1 MLSVWGTSDL
11 ATACSLLFLR
21 LYVPPR
27 SPTCLSVCLSV
38 CDLRI
43 SETLLAVLN
52 VLHACAC
59 LRRSPIHLADFV
71 LVSFTW
77 PDDYPNSPA
86 RFALPVTTDAG
97 NINYRLS
104 EDAKKKVVERLNEE
118 VRTRD
123 LSQSHRAYTQTLT
136 AYHS

>member
-1 MLSVWGTSDL
+1 MLPVWGTSYL
-11 ATACSLLFLR
+11 ATACPLLFLR
-21 LYVPPR
+21 LYVPPK
-27 SPTCLSVCLSV
+27 PHMSVGLSV

-52 VLHACAC
+52 VLHAWAC

-86 RFALPVTTDAG
+86 LFALPVTTDAG

-123 LSQSHRAYTQTLT
+123 QPQSHRA
-136 AYHS
+136 